1 MKIDAIKLKL
11 LAAESGM
18 NVQELAEAAGVAFT
32 TVVKARSG
40 KKVSERT
47 IVRLAK
53 ALHVEARELIDQE

>member
-1 MKIDAIKLKL
+1 MKINAIKLKL

-40 KKVSERT
+40 KRVSART

-53 ALHVEARELIDQE
+53 ALHVEARELIDLE